1 MLIKNEKSRFIIG
14 CMFALLGGAA
24 YAVGGSCGQALYLYN
39 GMEAGWLVP
48 VRMLISGFL
57 MLSFCSLKKQNIF
70 APFKRRHYL
79 IDLIIFALIG
89 TTLSQLGF
97 YASVQYSN
105 VAFATVFAYASAV
118 FVLIYEAFHYK
129 RLPYKEEVASIIL
142 VIFGIFVLCTHCDLS
157 KLAVPPIAFL
167 CSFIGALGWSCYTVQ
182 PVRLLNRYPLFM
194 VIGWGQII
202 AGIVCG
208 LIFRP
213 WHYDTIIYNSNL
225 FLFMSG
231 VIGIGTIVSFS
242 TFLYG
247 VKLVGGVVSNVLCAI
262 EPVISV
268 FICLYALNIPLT
280 GYDVAGMTIV
290 VMAIVILSVFKGRR
304 QK

>member
-24 YAVGGSCGQALYLYN
+24 YAVGGSCGQ
-39 GMEAGWLVP
+39 
-48 VRMLISGFL
+48 
-57 MLSFCSLKKQNIF
+57 
-70 APFKRRHYL
+70 
-79 IDLIIFALIG
+79 
-89 TTLSQLGF
+89 
-97 YASVQYSN
+97 
-105 VAFATVFAYASAV
+105 
-118 FVLIYEAFHYK
+118 
-129 RLPYKEEVASIIL
+129 
-142 VIFGIFVLCTHCDLS
+142 
-157 KLAVPPIAFL
+157 
-167 CSFIGALGWSCYTVQ
+167 
-182 PVRLLNRYPLFM
+182 
-194 VIGWGQII
+194 II

-213 WHYDTIIYNSNL
+213 WHYDTVIYNSDL

-290 VMAIVILSVFKGRR
+290 VMAIFILSVFKGKR
-304 QK
+304 QKQ

>member
-1 MLIKNEKSRFIIG
+1 MLIKKEKSRFIIG

-24 YAVGGSCGQALYLYN
+24 YAVGGSCGQ
-39 GMEAGWLVP
+39 
-48 VRMLISGFL
+48 
-57 MLSFCSLKKQNIF
+57 
-70 APFKRRHYL
+70 
-79 IDLIIFALIG
+79 
-89 TTLSQLGF
+89 
-97 YASVQYSN
+97 
-105 VAFATVFAYASAV
+105 
-118 FVLIYEAFHYK
+118 
-129 RLPYKEEVASIIL
+129 
-142 VIFGIFVLCTHCDLS
+142 
-157 KLAVPPIAFL
+157 
-167 CSFIGALGWSCYTVQ
+167 
-182 PVRLLNRYPLFM
+182 
-194 VIGWGQII
+194 II

-213 WHYDTIIYNSNL
+213 WHYDTVIYNSDL

-290 VMAIVILSVFKGRR
+290 VMAIFILSVFKGKR

>member
-1 MLIKNEKSRFIIG
+1 MLIKNDKSRFIIG

-24 YAVGGSCGQALYLYN
+24 YAVGGSCGQ
-39 GMEAGWLVP
+39 
-48 VRMLISGFL
+48 
-57 MLSFCSLKKQNIF
+57 
-70 APFKRRHYL
+70 
-79 IDLIIFALIG
+79 
-89 TTLSQLGF
+89 
-97 YASVQYSN
+97 
-105 VAFATVFAYASAV
+105 
-118 FVLIYEAFHYK
+118 
-129 RLPYKEEVASIIL
+129 
-142 VIFGIFVLCTHCDLS
+142 
-157 KLAVPPIAFL
+157 
-167 CSFIGALGWSCYTVQ
+167 
-182 PVRLLNRYPLFM
+182 
-194 VIGWGQII
+194 II

-213 WHYDTIIYNSNL
+213 WHYDTVIYNSDL

>member
-1 MLIKNEKSRFIIG
+1 MSFFYCENKVLIKNEKSRFIIG

-24 YAVGGSCGQALYLYN
+24 YAVGGSCGQ
-39 GMEAGWLVP
+39 
-48 VRMLISGFL
+48 
-57 MLSFCSLKKQNIF
+57 
-70 APFKRRHYL
+70 
-79 IDLIIFALIG
+79 
-89 TTLSQLGF
+89 
-97 YASVQYSN
+97 
-105 VAFATVFAYASAV
+105 
-118 FVLIYEAFHYK
+118 
-129 RLPYKEEVASIIL
+129 
-142 VIFGIFVLCTHCDLS
+142 
-157 KLAVPPIAFL
+157 
-167 CSFIGALGWSCYTVQ
+167 
-182 PVRLLNRYPLFM
+182 
-194 VIGWGQII
+194 II

-213 WHYDTIIYNSNL
+213 WHYDTVIYNSDL
-225 FLFMSG
+225 FLFMYG

-290 VMAIVILSVFKGRR
+290 VMAIVILSVFKGKR

>member
-24 YAVGGSCGQALYLYN
+24 YAVGGSCGQ
-39 GMEAGWLVP
+39 
-48 VRMLISGFL
+48 
-57 MLSFCSLKKQNIF
+57 
-70 APFKRRHYL
+70 
-79 IDLIIFALIG
+79 
-89 TTLSQLGF
+89 
-97 YASVQYSN
+97 
-105 VAFATVFAYASAV
+105 
-118 FVLIYEAFHYK
+118 
-129 RLPYKEEVASIIL
+129 
-142 VIFGIFVLCTHCDLS
+142 
-157 KLAVPPIAFL
+157 
-167 CSFIGALGWSCYTVQ
+167 
-182 PVRLLNRYPLFM
+182 
-194 VIGWGQII
+194 II

-213 WHYDTIIYNSNL
+213 WHYDTVIYNSDL
-225 FLFMSG
+225 FFFMSG

-268 FICLYALNIPLT
+268 FICLYALNIRLT

-290 VMAIVILSVFKGRR
+290 VMAIFILSVFKGKR

>member
-1 MLIKNEKSRFIIG
+1 MSFFYEKSRFIIG

-24 YAVGGSCGQALYLYN
+24 YAVGGSCGQ
-39 GMEAGWLVP
+39 
-48 VRMLISGFL
+48 
-57 MLSFCSLKKQNIF
+57 
-70 APFKRRHYL
+70 
-79 IDLIIFALIG
+79 
-89 TTLSQLGF
+89 
-97 YASVQYSN
+97 
-105 VAFATVFAYASAV
+105 
-118 FVLIYEAFHYK
+118 
-129 RLPYKEEVASIIL
+129 
-142 VIFGIFVLCTHCDLS
+142 
-157 KLAVPPIAFL
+157 
-167 CSFIGALGWSCYTVQ
+167 
-182 PVRLLNRYPLFM
+182 
-194 VIGWGQII
+194 II

-213 WHYDTIIYNSNL
+213 WHYDTVIYNSDL

-290 VMAIVILSVFKGRR
+290 VMAIVILSVFKGKR

>member
-24 YAVGGSCGQALYLYN
+24 YAVGGSCGQ
-39 GMEAGWLVP
+39 
-48 VRMLISGFL
+48 
-57 MLSFCSLKKQNIF
+57 
-70 APFKRRHYL
+70 
-79 IDLIIFALIG
+79 
-89 TTLSQLGF
+89 
-97 YASVQYSN
+97 
-105 VAFATVFAYASAV
+105 
-118 FVLIYEAFHYK
+118 
-129 RLPYKEEVASIIL
+129 
-142 VIFGIFVLCTHCDLS
+142 
-157 KLAVPPIAFL
+157 
-167 CSFIGALGWSCYTVQ
+167 
-182 PVRLLNRYPLFM
+182 
-194 VIGWGQII
+194 II

-213 WHYDTIIYNSNL
+213 WHYDTVIYNSDL

-290 VMAIVILSVFKGRR
+290 VMAIVILSVFKGKR
-304 QK
+304 QKL

>member
-24 YAVGGSCGQALYLYN
+24 YAVGGSCGQ
-39 GMEAGWLVP
+39 
-48 VRMLISGFL
+48 
-57 MLSFCSLKKQNIF
+57 
-70 APFKRRHYL
+70 
-79 IDLIIFALIG
+79 
-89 TTLSQLGF
+89 
-97 YASVQYSN
+97 
-105 VAFATVFAYASAV
+105 
-118 FVLIYEAFHYK
+118 
-129 RLPYKEEVASIIL
+129 
-142 VIFGIFVLCTHCDLS
+142 
-157 KLAVPPIAFL
+157 
-167 CSFIGALGWSCYTVQ
+167 
-182 PVRLLNRYPLFM
+182 
-194 VIGWGQII
+194 II

-213 WHYDTIIYNSNL
+213 WHYDTIYNSDL
-225 FLFMSG
+225 FLFMYG

-290 VMAIVILSVFKGRR
+290 VMAIVILSVFKGKR

>member
-70 APFKRRHYL
+70 SPFKRRHYL

-142 VIFGIFVLCTHCDLS
+142 VIFGILS
-157 KLAVPPIAFL
+157 YAPTVIYQNLQYLQLLFYAALLGLWGGPATP
-167 CSFIGALGWSCYTVQ
+167 CSL
-182 PVRLLNRYPLFM
+182 
-194 VIGWGQII
+194 
-202 AGIVCG
+202 
-208 LIFRP
+208 
-213 WHYDTIIYNSNL
+213 YD
-225 FLFMSG
+225 F
-231 VIGIGTIVSFS
+231 
-242 TFLYG
+242 
-247 VKLVGGVVSNVLCAI
+247 
-262 EPVISV
+262 
-268 FICLYALNIPLT
+268 
-280 GYDVAGMTIV
+280 
-290 VMAIVILSVFKGRR
+290 
-304 QK
+304 

>member
-1 MLIKNEKSRFIIG
+1 MLIKNEKSRFSIG

-24 YAVGGSCGQALYLYN
+24 YAVGGSCGQ
-39 GMEAGWLVP
+39 
-48 VRMLISGFL
+48 
-57 MLSFCSLKKQNIF
+57 
-70 APFKRRHYL
+70 
-79 IDLIIFALIG
+79 
-89 TTLSQLGF
+89 
-97 YASVQYSN
+97 
-105 VAFATVFAYASAV
+105 
-118 FVLIYEAFHYK
+118 
-129 RLPYKEEVASIIL
+129 
-142 VIFGIFVLCTHCDLS
+142 
-157 KLAVPPIAFL
+157 
-167 CSFIGALGWSCYTVQ
+167 
-182 PVRLLNRYPLFM
+182 
-194 VIGWGQII
+194 II

-213 WHYDTIIYNSNL
+213 WHYDTVIYNSDL

-290 VMAIVILSVFKGRR
+290 VMAIFILSVFKGKR

>member
-24 YAVGGSCGQALYLYN
+24 YAVGGSCGQ
-39 GMEAGWLVP
+39 
-48 VRMLISGFL
+48 
-57 MLSFCSLKKQNIF
+57 
-70 APFKRRHYL
+70 
-79 IDLIIFALIG
+79 
-89 TTLSQLGF
+89 
-97 YASVQYSN
+97 
-105 VAFATVFAYASAV
+105 
-118 FVLIYEAFHYK
+118 
-129 RLPYKEEVASIIL
+129 
-142 VIFGIFVLCTHCDLS
+142 
-157 KLAVPPIAFL
+157 
-167 CSFIGALGWSCYTVQ
+167 
-182 PVRLLNRYPLFM
+182 
-194 VIGWGQII
+194 II

-213 WHYDTIIYNSNL
+213 WHYDTVIYNSDL
-225 FLFMSG
+225 FLFMSC

-290 VMAIVILSVFKGRR
+290 VMAIFILSVFKGKR

>member
-1 MLIKNEKSRFIIG
+1 VLIKNEKSRFIIG

-24 YAVGGSCGQALYLYN
+24 YAVGGSCGQ
-39 GMEAGWLVP
+39 
-48 VRMLISGFL
+48 
-57 MLSFCSLKKQNIF
+57 
-70 APFKRRHYL
+70 
-79 IDLIIFALIG
+79 
-89 TTLSQLGF
+89 
-97 YASVQYSN
+97 
-105 VAFATVFAYASAV
+105 
-118 FVLIYEAFHYK
+118 
-129 RLPYKEEVASIIL
+129 
-142 VIFGIFVLCTHCDLS
+142 
-157 KLAVPPIAFL
+157 
-167 CSFIGALGWSCYTVQ
+167 
-182 PVRLLNRYPLFM
+182 
-194 VIGWGQII
+194 II

-213 WHYDTIIYNSNL
+213 WHYDTVIYNSDL

-290 VMAIVILSVFKGRR
+290 VMAIFILSVFKGKR

>member
-24 YAVGGSCGQALYLYN
+24 YAVGGSCGQ
-39 GMEAGWLVP
+39 
-48 VRMLISGFL
+48 
-57 MLSFCSLKKQNIF
+57 
-70 APFKRRHYL
+70 
-79 IDLIIFALIG
+79 
-89 TTLSQLGF
+89 
-97 YASVQYSN
+97 
-105 VAFATVFAYASAV
+105 
-118 FVLIYEAFHYK
+118 
-129 RLPYKEEVASIIL
+129 
-142 VIFGIFVLCTHCDLS
+142 
-157 KLAVPPIAFL
+157 
-167 CSFIGALGWSCYTVQ
+167 
-182 PVRLLNRYPLFM
+182 
-194 VIGWGQII
+194 II

-213 WHYDTIIYNSNL
+213 WHYDTVIYNSDL

>member
-24 YAVGGSCGQALYLYN
+24 YAVGGSCGQ
-39 GMEAGWLVP
+39 
-48 VRMLISGFL
+48 
-57 MLSFCSLKKQNIF
+57 
-70 APFKRRHYL
+70 
-79 IDLIIFALIG
+79 
-89 TTLSQLGF
+89 
-97 YASVQYSN
+97 
-105 VAFATVFAYASAV
+105 
-118 FVLIYEAFHYK
+118 
-129 RLPYKEEVASIIL
+129 
-142 VIFGIFVLCTHCDLS
+142 
-157 KLAVPPIAFL
+157 
-167 CSFIGALGWSCYTVQ
+167 
-182 PVRLLNRYPLFM
+182 
-194 VIGWGQII
+194 II

-213 WHYDTIIYNSNL
+213 WHYDTVIYNSDL
-225 FLFMSG
+225 FLFMYG

-290 VMAIVILSVFKGRR
+290 VMAIFILSVFKGKR

>member
-1 MLIKNEKSRFIIG
+1 MSFFYNEKSRFIIG

-24 YAVGGSCGQALYLYN
+24 YAVGGSCGQ
-39 GMEAGWLVP
+39 
-48 VRMLISGFL
+48 
-57 MLSFCSLKKQNIF
+57 
-70 APFKRRHYL
+70 
-79 IDLIIFALIG
+79 
-89 TTLSQLGF
+89 
-97 YASVQYSN
+97 
-105 VAFATVFAYASAV
+105 
-118 FVLIYEAFHYK
+118 
-129 RLPYKEEVASIIL
+129 
-142 VIFGIFVLCTHCDLS
+142 
-157 KLAVPPIAFL
+157 
-167 CSFIGALGWSCYTVQ
+167 
-182 PVRLLNRYPLFM
+182 
-194 VIGWGQII
+194 II

-213 WHYDTIIYNSNL
+213 WHYDTVIYNSDL

-290 VMAIVILSVFKGRR
+290 VMAIVILSVFKGKR

>member
-24 YAVGGSCGQALYLYN
+24 YAVGGSCGQ
-39 GMEAGWLVP
+39 
-48 VRMLISGFL
+48 
-57 MLSFCSLKKQNIF
+57 
-70 APFKRRHYL
+70 
-79 IDLIIFALIG
+79 
-89 TTLSQLGF
+89 
-97 YASVQYSN
+97 
-105 VAFATVFAYASAV
+105 
-118 FVLIYEAFHYK
+118 
-129 RLPYKEEVASIIL
+129 
-142 VIFGIFVLCTHCDLS
+142 
-157 KLAVPPIAFL
+157 
-167 CSFIGALGWSCYTVQ
+167 
-182 PVRLLNRYPLFM
+182 
-194 VIGWGQII
+194 II

-213 WHYDTIIYNSNL
+213 WHYDT
-225 FLFMSG
+225 SG

-290 VMAIVILSVFKGRR
+290 VMAIFILSVFKGKR

>member
-24 YAVGGSCGQALYLYN
+24 YAVGGSCGQ
-39 GMEAGWLVP
+39 
-48 VRMLISGFL
+48 
-57 MLSFCSLKKQNIF
+57 
-70 APFKRRHYL
+70 
-79 IDLIIFALIG
+79 
-89 TTLSQLGF
+89 
-97 YASVQYSN
+97 
-105 VAFATVFAYASAV
+105 
-118 FVLIYEAFHYK
+118 
-129 RLPYKEEVASIIL
+129 
-142 VIFGIFVLCTHCDLS
+142 
-157 KLAVPPIAFL
+157 
-167 CSFIGALGWSCYTVQ
+167 
-182 PVRLLNRYPLFM
+182 
-194 VIGWGQII
+194 II

-213 WHYDTIIYNSNL
+213 WHYDTVIYNSDL

-290 VMAIVILSVFKGRR
+290 VMAIFILSVFKGKR

>member
-24 YAVGGSCGQALYLYN
+24 YAVGGSCGQ
-39 GMEAGWLVP
+39 
-48 VRMLISGFL
+48 
-57 MLSFCSLKKQNIF
+57 
-70 APFKRRHYL
+70 
-79 IDLIIFALIG
+79 
-89 TTLSQLGF
+89 
-97 YASVQYSN
+97 
-105 VAFATVFAYASAV
+105 
-118 FVLIYEAFHYK
+118 
-129 RLPYKEEVASIIL
+129 
-142 VIFGIFVLCTHCDLS
+142 
-157 KLAVPPIAFL
+157 
-167 CSFIGALGWSCYTVQ
+167 
-182 PVRLLNRYPLFM
+182 
-194 VIGWGQII
+194 II

-213 WHYDTIIYNSNL
+213 WHYDTVIYNSDL

-290 VMAIVILSVFKGRR
+290 VMAIFILSVFKGER

>member
-24 YAVGGSCGQALYLYN
+24 YAVGGSCGQ
-39 GMEAGWLVP
+39 
-48 VRMLISGFL
+48 
-57 MLSFCSLKKQNIF
+57 
-70 APFKRRHYL
+70 
-79 IDLIIFALIG
+79 
-89 TTLSQLGF
+89 
-97 YASVQYSN
+97 
-105 VAFATVFAYASAV
+105 
-118 FVLIYEAFHYK
+118 
-129 RLPYKEEVASIIL
+129 
-142 VIFGIFVLCTHCDLS
+142 
-157 KLAVPPIAFL
+157 
-167 CSFIGALGWSCYTVQ
+167 
-182 PVRLLNRYPLFM
+182 
-194 VIGWGQII
+194 II

-213 WHYDTIIYNSNL
+213 WHYDTVIYNSDL
-225 FLFMSG
+225 FLFMYG

-290 VMAIVILSVFKGRR
+290 VMAIVILSVFKGKR

>member
-24 YAVGGSCGQALYLYN
+24 YAVGGSCGQ
-39 GMEAGWLVP
+39 
-48 VRMLISGFL
+48 
-57 MLSFCSLKKQNIF
+57 
-70 APFKRRHYL
+70 
-79 IDLIIFALIG
+79 
-89 TTLSQLGF
+89 
-97 YASVQYSN
+97 
-105 VAFATVFAYASAV
+105 
-118 FVLIYEAFHYK
+118 
-129 RLPYKEEVASIIL
+129 
-142 VIFGIFVLCTHCDLS
+142 
-157 KLAVPPIAFL
+157 
-167 CSFIGALGWSCYTVQ
+167 
-182 PVRLLNRYPLFM
+182 
-194 VIGWGQII
+194 II

-213 WHYDTIIYNSNL
+213 WHYDTVIYNSDL
-225 FLFMSG
+225 FLFMS
-231 VIGIGTIVSFS
+231 GIGTIVSFS

-290 VMAIVILSVFKGRR
+290 VMAIFILSVFKGKR

>member
-24 YAVGGSCGQALYLYN
+24 YAVGGSCGQ
-39 GMEAGWLVP
+39 
-48 VRMLISGFL
+48 
-57 MLSFCSLKKQNIF
+57 
-70 APFKRRHYL
+70 
-79 IDLIIFALIG
+79 
-89 TTLSQLGF
+89 
-97 YASVQYSN
+97 
-105 VAFATVFAYASAV
+105 
-118 FVLIYEAFHYK
+118 
-129 RLPYKEEVASIIL
+129 
-142 VIFGIFVLCTHCDLS
+142 
-157 KLAVPPIAFL
+157 
-167 CSFIGALGWSCYTVQ
+167 
-182 PVRLLNRYPLFM
+182 
-194 VIGWGQII
+194 II

-213 WHYDTIIYNSNL
+213 WHYDTVIYNSDL
-225 FLFMSG
+225 FLFMYG
-231 VIGIGTIVSFS
+231 VIGIDTIVSFS

-290 VMAIVILSVFKGRR
+290 VMAIVILSVFKGKR

>member
-24 YAVGGSCGQALYLYN
+24 YAVGGSCGQ
-39 GMEAGWLVP
+39 
-48 VRMLISGFL
+48 
-57 MLSFCSLKKQNIF
+57 
-70 APFKRRHYL
+70 
-79 IDLIIFALIG
+79 
-89 TTLSQLGF
+89 
-97 YASVQYSN
+97 
-105 VAFATVFAYASAV
+105 
-118 FVLIYEAFHYK
+118 
-129 RLPYKEEVASIIL
+129 
-142 VIFGIFVLCTHCDLS
+142 
-157 KLAVPPIAFL
+157 
-167 CSFIGALGWSCYTVQ
+167 
-182 PVRLLNRYPLFM
+182 
-194 VIGWGQII
+194 II

-213 WHYDTIIYNSNL
+213 WHYDTVIYNSDL

-290 VMAIVILSVFKGRR
+290 VMAIVILSVFKGKR